1 MPVHPQ
7 CQAILD
13 AIANADGPTIFDTR
27 DPEEARRLYAA
38 GTATFSPPT
47 PALKSAADRV
57 IPGDGGE
64 IPIRLYTPE
73 AEAGPEGLPVLVFL
87 HGGGW
92 VFGDIDTHDAL
103 CRLLAHQAACLVV
116 SVDYRL
122 APEHKFPAALDD
134 SLAALDW
141 VAEHATEI
149 GGDAARIALGGD
161 SAGGNLAAAACQVAR
176 DKGGPDIVLQ
186 LLIYP
191 AVDFTAAMVSP
202 RSNGAGYGLSD
213 RAIAWM
219 QECYL
224 NDPFDATDPRASPAM
239 AKDLSGLPPAFI
251 QTAEFD
257 PLHDEGK
264 AYADALRAAGGTA
277 IHINYPGMI
286 HGFMRM
292 GALIDDAA
300 VAIDDAAKALRG
312 MFEA

>member
-13 AIANADGPTIFDTR
+13 AMANADGPTVFDTR
-27 DPEEARRLYAA
+27 DPAEARRLYAA
-38 GTATFSPPT
+38 GTEIFAPPT
-47 PALKSAADRV
+47 PVLRSVEDRAV
-57 IPGDGGE
+57 TGDDFDIPV
-64 IPIRLYTPE
+64 RVYTPE
-73 AEAGPEGLPVLVFL
+73 TESVPGGLPILVFL

-103 CRLLAHQAACLVV
+103 CRLLAHQAACLTV

-122 APEHKFPAALDD
+122 APEYKFPIGLEDC
-134 SLAALDW
+134 LAALDW
-141 VAEHATEI
+141 VGANASSI
-149 GGDAARIALGGD
+149 GGDPSRLAIGGD
-161 SAGGNLAAAACQVAR
+161 SAGGNLAAAACQAVR
-176 DKGGPDIVLQ
+176 DKGGPPIIFQ

-191 AVDFTAAMVSP
+191 AVDFTADMTSP

-213 RAIAWM
+213 GAIAWM
-219 QECYL
+219 RECYL

-239 AKDLSGLPPAFI
+239 AKDLSGLPPALI

-257 PLHDEGK
+257 PLHDEGL
-264 AYADALRAAGGTA
+264 AYAEALRSAGGTA

-292 GALIDDAA
+292 GTMVDDAA
-300 VAIDDAAKALRG
+300 VAIDDAANALRG
-312 MFEA
+312 MFDA